1 MSSKENGMK
10 KEERYLTIEDVA
22 KMLRKHP
29 RTIRDWIVK
38 GCATER
44 GRINLDATK
53 VGKSWLIHP
62 EWLELFEHRIRPARR
77 TDLDPD

>member
-1 MSSKENGMK
+1 MK

-62 EWLELFEHRIRPARR
+62 EWLELFEHRIRPERR